1 MRTILTCAALLAC
14 AACQQPASTEASKV
28 DTDAEVAAIRQAE
41 QAQIKAIQAKD
52 GAASAANYAEDAVFV
67 AEDGKPVEGAEAIKT
82 AFAEMTKDPALSF
95 DYRQGKMV
103 VSKGGDMAYSTAT
116 YTFTATDKNTGKPVT
131 TNGSNLS
138 VWQKQ
143 ADGNWKLVAD
153 NNAGAPSE

>member
-1 MRTILTCAALLAC
+1 
-14 AACQQPASTEASKV
+14 
-28 DTDAEVAAIRQAE
+28 
-41 QAQIKAIQAKD
+41 
-52 GAASAANYAEDAVFV
+52 
-67 AEDGKPVEGAEAIKT
+67 
-82 AFAEMTKDPALSF
+82 MTKDPALSF